1 MDFIG
6 SVRTFNAS
14 VYNLKMCFLC
24 VWTQVSE
31 AFLDMTCTEAQKG
44 TEVSVARGSLK
55 EQLKVFLWPVVLFIH
70 PDSSDVV
77 DISVATSPKLA
88 KCSLL
93 LNSTK
98 QLIKVSKQDVGSMVM
113 Q

>member
-44 TEVSVARGSLK
+44 TEVSVARGKQSLK

-77 DISVATSPKLA
+77 NISVAISPKLA

-93 LNSTK
+93 LTQLNSS
-98 QLIKVSKQDVGSMVM
+98 SK
-113 Q
+113 

>member
-31 AFLDMTCTEAQKG
+31 AFLDMRRTEAQKG
-44 TEVSVARGSLK
+44 TEVSVARGKQSLK
-55 EQLKVFLWPVVLFIH
+55 EQFKAFLWPVVLFIH
-70 PDSSDVV
+70 PDSSDVN
-77 DISVATSPKLA
+77 ISVATSPKLA
-88 KCSLL
+88 K

-98 QLIKVSKQDVGSMVM
+98 QLIKVSKQDVGTMVM

>member
-31 AFLDMTCTEAQKG
+31 AFLDMTFTEAQKG

-55 EQLKVFLWPVVLFIH
+55 EQ
-70 PDSSDVV
+70 
-77 DISVATSPKLA
+77 
-88 KCSLL
+88 
-93 LNSTK
+93 
-98 QLIKVSKQDVGSMVM
+98 
-113 Q
+113 